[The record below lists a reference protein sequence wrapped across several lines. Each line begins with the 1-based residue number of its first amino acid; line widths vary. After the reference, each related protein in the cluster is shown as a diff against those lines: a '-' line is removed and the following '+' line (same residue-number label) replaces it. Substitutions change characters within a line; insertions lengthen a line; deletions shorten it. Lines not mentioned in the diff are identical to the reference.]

1 MSGPR
6 VGNGPG
12 QGVTH
17 QTEVAS
23 YGMHSPS
30 AQRGIKIWGK
40 APRKLSCKDA
50 TKHPLRNTSFFYL
63 KWLFFAI
70 KICNDMIYLIR

>member
-23 YGMHSPS
+23 YGMNSPS
-30 AQRGIKIWGK
+30 ARSAESKYGGK
-40 APRKLSCKDA
+40 
-50 TKHPLRNTSFFYL
+50 PLESYHAKTQQSILLEIQVSF
-63 KWLFFAI
+63 I
-70 KICNDMIYLIR
+70 